1 MTEKPIDTDEDLIAA
16 LAAYDAHMASINVDD
31 NEEGRARY
39 DAIEA
44 WIEVASITEIQERL
58 AQSSGDEKHDI
69 QLAIGVAICVN
80 PTHRLEP
87 AFPELA
93 AFSDPG
99 MMRAT
104 CPICAGPAVQSST
117 ASHGIWCRS
126 CYPIGSAQD
135 VSN

>member
-1 MTEKPIDTDEDLIAA
+1 MTEMPLETEEDLEAA
-16 LAAYDAHMASINVDD
+16 LAAYDAHMASIDKKD
-31 NEEGRARY
+31 IEEDRARY

-44 WIEVASITEIQERL
+44 WIEVAQINEIQERL
-58 AQSSGDEKHDI
+58 AQSSGVERHDI

-80 PTHRLEP
+80 PTHRLEA

-99 MMRAT
+99 MTEAT

-117 ASHGIWCRS
+117 ASRGIWCRY
-126 CYPIGSAQD
+126 CYPIGSGYK